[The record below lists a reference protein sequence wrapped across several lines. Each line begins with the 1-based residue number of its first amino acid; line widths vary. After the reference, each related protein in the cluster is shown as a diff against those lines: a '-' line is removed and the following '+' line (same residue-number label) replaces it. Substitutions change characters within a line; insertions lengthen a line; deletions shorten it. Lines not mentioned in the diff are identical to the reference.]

1 MVVINIRGVLVKLI
15 LDIYPEFYGP
25 FVATDKKGEKVII
38 VQCMNSIYVTMV
50 ASLLYYRKI
59 LKTLKN
65 TGLKFNPYDP
75 LVANRPVNNKRQ
87 TIFFHVE
94 DCKLRHQ
101 YSKVNG
107 KFINTLRDEYS
118 SVFEDRSEKM
128 KVSRGKVHEY
138 LGMNLDYSVKGQ
150 VNTTMIY

>member
-1 MVVINIRGVLVKLI
+1 MELI
-15 LDIYPEFYGP
+15 LDIDPEFYGP

-107 KFINTLRDEYS
+107 KFINTLRDEYE
-118 SVFEDRSEKM
+118 SVFEYGYVKM
-128 KVSRGKVHEY
+128 KVAEEKY
-138 LGMNLDYSVKGQ
+138 MNTLA
-150 VNTTMIY
+150 